1 MHSLDAGVRRMKV
14 LIVDDNPAIRGAVRN
29 LLETDP
35 IFQICGEAENDR
47 EAIQRTA
54 ELRPELIIM
63 DLSMPVLNGL
73 DAARGI
79 RRIKQ
84 AVPISWFSGYSDL
97 LTKEEARSVGI
108 AAVVPKSEPS
118 MLLIIAAQKFSGRA
132 PPEVPNAESDLD
144 SGDSAAS
151 DRKTRSLCSAEVWL

>member
-1 MHSLDAGVRRMKV
+1 VGRQSETTKIVSTKRVDVSFSRASVFHTLDPGSLRMKV

-29 LLETDP
+29 LFETDP
-35 IFQICGEAENDR
+35 TFQVCGEAENGR
-47 EAIQRTA
+47 EAIQKTA

-84 AVPISWFSGYSDL
+84 AIPIILFSGYSDL
-97 LTKEEARSVGI
+97 FTKEEARSVGI
-108 AAVVPKSEPS
+108 AALVPKSEPS
-118 MLLIIAAQKFSGRA
+118 ILLNAAH
-132 PPEVPNAESDLD
+132 EVL
-144 SGDSAAS
+144 GQSAA
-151 DRKTRSLCSAEVWL
+151 